1 MLQTGGPAY
10 PRMGPNQAKLIH
22 LRSTHRG
29 GFHPQNLPKQLL
41 CRFYAASGTRKSAEP
56 TKNADTME
64 NPPSVRRADAAREG
78 GGEEEEGLDYLERRT
93 DSPGRGIL
101 LGIGR
106 NLSKMNRVGGGG
118 VLSCLRRMR
127 FWFWNLLD
135 PARFEIDGLRLT
147 AMTPSVWKMR
157 YLTERTSTHREVT
170 ERSLRNRERKG
181 PRRKIYYDLVCFG
194 GSIFVVSYQ

>member
-78 GGEEEEGLDYLERRT
+78 GGG
-93 DSPGRGIL
+93 GRG
-101 LGIGR
+101 GIGLPR
-106 NLSKMNRVGGGG
+106 APHGFAGAGDSARDWEESLEDEQGRGGG